1 MSDVGLIDELVL
13 ADGSLPRFVYWNNE
27 LHALPSR
34 LGEIAKFK
42 LLSRTFIFV
51 LCNNV
56 ILLCFLS
63 VKGKL
68 RAALGLLGIIK
79 AKPRGDY
86 EESIQEFATR
96 HLGWFYLRHANASI
110 HFHVVVHHSLSCC
123 CSPFTGA
130 EVFERV
136 VDPFVSGVYAGD
148 PRKLSI
154 SAALKK
160 VISVVSVEPNISDE
174 CCLSFRRSSLWRT
187 WAAPGDCSAGPS
199 LS

>member
-79 AKPRGDY
+79 AKPKGDY

-110 HFHVVVHHSLSCC
+110 HFHVVVHHSQ
-123 CSPFTGA
+123 
-130 EVFERV
+130 
-136 VDPFVSGVYAGD
+136 
-148 PRKLSI
+148 
-154 SAALKK
+154 
-160 VISVVSVEPNISDE
+160 EP
-174 CCLSFRRSSLWRT
+174 RSSSEWWTPSCRACMRAIL
-187 WAAPGDCSAGPS
+187 ANSAS
-199 LS
+199 ALH